1 MKLTNRSRRAA
12 ILLGT
17 IAALMSTVACS
28 NKPKSADSA
37 PAPFHGSVIPA
48 AYHQS
53 EPVEKAQAV
62 AVPVAQQVEPKSQPP
77 KQITYKS
84 RDYGVSFVYPWQ
96 YSYTSAKTL
105 VTSDELKPK
114 SDGDEGQFAL
124 VRIDVPKG
132 YYPDTNFDHAYFTLS
147 LNQDISE
154 EQCEA
159 ALGTGNDGKV
169 KTESINGVDFKW
181 VETEVGGSGSAATLR
196 NYNAYVNG
204 ACYEV
209 ELGVKTKNEQGLARE
224 VNPDQVLRRLDAI
237 LKTVQLLPNSNASRQ
252 VVSAV
257 QMPEDSQK

>member
-28 NKPKSADSA
+28 HKPKSADNS

-48 AYHQS
+48 AYHP
-53 EPVEKAQAV
+53 PVAKAQPV
-62 AVPVAQQVEPKSQPP
+62 MVPVAQTEQPKAQPP
-77 KQITYKS
+77 KLITYKS

-105 VTSDELKPK
+105 VNADESLKPK
-114 SDGDEGQFAL
+114 SDGDEGQFTLA
-124 VRIDVPKG
+124 RIDLPKG
-132 YYPDTNFDHAYFTLS
+132 FYPDTNFDRGYFTLS
-147 LNQDISE
+147 LNQDIEE
-154 EQCEA
+154 EQCVA

-169 KTESINGVDFKW
+169 KSESINGVDFKW
-181 VETEVGGSGSAATLR
+181 VETEFGGSGSASTVR
-196 NYNAYVNG
+196 NYSAFVNG

-224 VNPDQVLRRLDAI
+224 VNPDQVMRRLDGI
-237 LKTVQLLPNSNASRQ
+237 LKTVQILPNGKPSTQQVAS
-252 VVSAV
+252 SV
-257 QMPEDSQK
+257 QKPEEQKK